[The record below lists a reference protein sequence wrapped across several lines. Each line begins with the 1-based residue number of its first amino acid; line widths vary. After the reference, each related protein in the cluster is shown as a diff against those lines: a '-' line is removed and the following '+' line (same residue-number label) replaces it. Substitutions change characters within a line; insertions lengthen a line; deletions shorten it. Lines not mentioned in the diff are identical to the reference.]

1 MGTAG
6 IHMNPGE
13 QSDLPVEI
21 SKGIPTGTRGKK
33 KGPHGIPRESS
44 RTPVVTTT
52 THGNTR
58 QFPWDTA
65 EIPRTPP
72 RIAGTCTNPRQ
83 LCTIP
88 TVFRCFPRSSG
99 VFLGNP
105 LGYPVF
111 PTIFRGIPRESPRA
125 PPIFQGLIL
134 TGTHGKSGG
143 GH

>member
-1 MGTAG
+1 
-6 IHMNPGE
+6 MNPGE

-65 EIPRTPP
+65 EIPTDAPENRGDLHEPTA
-72 RIAGTCTNPRQ
+72 IMHNSHGIS
-83 LCTIP
+83 LFP
-88 TVFRCFPRSSG
+88 TVFRGFSW
-99 VFLGNP
+99 
-105 LGYPVF
+105 
-111 PTIFRGIPRESPRA
+111 ESPRLPGFSHDIPWYSA
-125 PPIFQGLIL
+125 GIP
-134 TGTHGKSGG
+134 TGTPDIPGPNPYGNAR
-143 GH
+143 